1 MQLIK
6 TTLIASALM
15 LTSGWAADVLATV
28 NGKSITKD
36 DINMLLKPQGMD
48 FDKLPKEQQK
58 KLVNKLIERELL
70 LDSAK
75 EAGVEKDKDYQKVLD
90 NYKKDLAI
98 KVWMDKIFKRTL
110 ISDSEA
116 NKYYQDNKDKFKT
129 PQKVHARHILV
140 KTKEEA
146 QKIIDE
152 LKNLKGDELKKKFIE
167 LAKSKSIGPSGKNGG
182 DLGYFGK
189 GQMVPAF
196 QDAAFALKKGEI
208 TTKPVKTQFGYHVIY
223 LEDKQPEGIAPFEKV
238 KDKIIAQMR
247 QEQFNKRIKEAIDK
261 AKEKAKITNSLENS
275 K

>member
-70 LDSAK
+70 LASAK